1 MEKKGKEF
9 SYWKW
14 DFKTDILFIVGFII
28 VVVTRI
34 VKGSLSYKVESLGY
48 VGIIGE
54 FIAYVLLVYLF
65 AFIPYQII
73 SRISGKRKLAKAISI
88 IIATVFYLLPILFP
102 MKK

>member
-1 MEKKGKEF
+1 MEKKSKEF

-28 VVVTRI
+28 VVVTRT
-34 VKGSLSYKVESLGY
+34 VKGSSSYNVASLA
-48 VGIIGE
+48 GE

-88 IIATVFYLLPILFP
+88 IIATVFYLLPILLP

>member
-28 VVVTRI
+28 VVITRI
-34 VKGSLSYKVESLGY
+34 VKGSLSYKIEFL
-48 VGIIGE
+48 IGE

-88 IIATVFYLLPILFP
+88 IIATVFYLLPILLP